1 MIEDRLDLLRQS
13 PLWKNLPVESLQAVC
28 AAMQPAPFRNGETIL
43 RQGEQGMRFHV
54 LTSGRVGVRIR
65 TAGGI
70 VVDVAELRPG
80 DAFGEMS
87 LLTGDPAS
95 ADVVALE
102 DSETLSLDRGALNAL
117 VASHPNLLREFVA
130 MVSRRLR
137 TTDEAVADSREME
150 QELTRFLRE
159 ERTERESVL
168 VGKEKAKKELER
180 RIAEE
185 AHKDGPLLIAGE
197 RGTGKELIASLI
209 HYQSARK
216 DAPLLCADGAKITQT
231 QWGDQLFGDYHRK
244 DGRPHPRGV
253 CYMDL
258 AEGGTLLLKNADALP
273 PPVTERLVRFLERD
287 VGDPAA
293 RRRNVRIL
301 ATCRNGLAPPGAEG
315 ASRLPAVLA
324 AAVLQ
329 VPPLRER
336 KRDIPDLARHFLE
349 KHARRLGKPVK
360 GFEEEAMIKLVS
372 YDYAI
377 GNVGELEE
385 AVERAVV
392 LAAGETIIEEEIFLG
407 PPPRTRS
414 HGLNLL
420 HLPQPVVDLAL
431 WLYPSG
437 VRVLAAA
444 VFAAIVALCFF
455 GPRGSD
461 GNLGTLLVWSVWWPA
476 LVVSFFF
483 AGRAWCA
490 ICPMALAAEKAQ
502 EARSLGRRIPNWV
515 KQHEGSLLMAGFFAI
530 LWLEEVTAMRH
541 SPLAT
546 GLLLIFILAGAV
558 ISSVLYQRRSWCRH
572 LCPLG
577 AFAGLCSTSS
587 MVELR
592 PTLDVCTAKCGE
604 HLCYKGGE
612 HAPGCPMFLHVMFVD
627 SNHHCTL
634 CLNCIRSCANNSP
647 QINLRFPGRDLW
659 TVVSGKPEAGR
670 FVAMVLG
677 LLLALVMVEYWERF
691 PTEPFSW
698 LVSEQRFLFVSLL
711 MLSIAVAHVGVVE
724 LVHRRLGPSPD
735 SASADQFWKRVTA
748 FTPLLGAGFAAY
760 QLLHIPGLDRIRT
773 HVEYV
778 AGIGQ
783 AVPWLSS
790 HVNSILQLGL
800 LTVGLLLTLVTLWKL
815 REVSGGSMA
824 RTPLREWFAR
834 GLGTAGIGLIVGV
847 LLVGPPALPGLDPAI
862 AALLLLASLAIL
874 WLTVTP
880 PRAEGATP

>member
-1 MIEDRLDLLRQS
+1 MTEDRLDLLRQS
-13 PLWKNLPVESLQAVC
+13 PLWSSLPLESLQAVS
-28 AAMQPAPFRNGETIL
+28 AAMQPTPFRSGEAIL
-43 RQGEQGMRFHV
+43 RQGEPGSRLHV
-54 LTSGRVGVRIR
+54 LSSGRLGVRIR
-65 TAGGI
+65 TAGG
-70 VVDVAELRPG
+70 VMVDVAALRPG
-80 DAFGEMS
+80 DVFGEMS

-117 VASHPNLLREFVA
+117 VMSHPNLLREFVA

-137 TTDEAVADSREME
+137 TAGEAVADSREME
-150 QELTRFLRE
+150 QELTRFMRE
-159 ERTERESVL
+159 ERAGQGSVL
-168 VGKEKAKKELER
+168 VGREKVKKELER
-180 RIAEE
+180 RIAIE
-185 AHKDGPLLIAGE
+185 ARTDRPLLLSGE

-209 HYQSARK
+209 HYQSDRK
-216 DAPLLCADGAKITQT
+216 EAPLLCADGAKISQT

-258 AEGGTLLLKNADALP
+258 AEGGTLLLKNVDALP
-273 PPVTERLVRFLERD
+273 PPVMGRLVRFLERD

-293 RRRNVRIL
+293 RRRNVRVL
-301 ATCRNGLAPPGAEG
+301 ATCRNGHEPSGAPGI
-315 ASRLPAVLA
+315 SRLPAVLA
-324 AAVLQ
+324 ASVLQ
-329 VPPLRER
+329 IPPLRER
-336 KRDIPDLARHFLE
+336 KRDIPDIARHFLE
-349 KHARRLGKPVK
+349 KHARRLGKPVT
-360 GFEEEAMIKLVS
+360 GFEEEAMTKLVS
-372 YDYAI
+372 YDYAV
-377 GNVGELEE
+377 GNVAELEE

-392 LAAGETIIEEEIFLG
+392 LASGETIAEEEIFLG
-407 PPPRTRS
+407 PPRQSRS
-414 HGLNLL
+414 HGINLL
-420 HLPQPVVDLAL
+420 HLPRPVVDLAL
-431 WLYPSG
+431 RLYPSG
-437 VRVLAAA
+437 VRVLTAA

-455 GPRGSD
+455 GPQGAD

-502 EARSLGRRIPNWV
+502 EAKGLGRRIPAWV
-515 KQHEGSLLMAGFFAI
+515 KQHEGTLLMAGFFAI
-530 LWLEEVTAMRH
+530 LWVEEVTAMRH
-541 SPLAT
+541 SPRAT
-546 GLLLIFILAGAV
+546 GLLLVFILAGAV

-604 HLCYKGGE
+604 HLCYKGAE
-612 HAPGCPMFLHVMFVD
+612 HTPGCPMFLHVMFVD
-627 SNHHCTL
+627 SNHHCTF

-659 TVVSGKPEAGR
+659 NTVSGKPEVGR
-670 FVAMVLG
+670 FAAMVLG
-677 LLLALVMVEYWERF
+677 LLLALGMVDYWERF

-698 LVSEQRFLFVSLL
+698 LVSEQRFLFVSML
-711 MLSIAVAHVGVVE
+711 MLGIAAAHVGMVE
-724 LVHRRLGPSPD
+724 LAHRRLGPSPD
-735 SASADQFWKRVTA
+735 PASVDHFWKRVTA

-783 AVPWLSS
+783 AIPWLSS
-790 HVNSILQLGL
+790 HVNSILQLGIL
-800 LTVGLLLTLVTLWKL
+800 AAGLLLTLVTFWKL
-815 REVSGGSMA
+815 RETSGGSVA
-824 RTPLREWFAR
+824 RAPLREWFAR
-834 GLGTAGIGLIVGV
+834 GLGTVGTGVIVGA
-847 LLVGPPALPGLDPAI
+847 LIIGRPALQVLDPAV
-862 AALLLLASLAIL
+862 AMVLLSASLTIL
-874 WLTVTP
+874 WLTVAP
-880 PRAEGATP
+880 PRGGEVAP